1 MIIWIISNGICNVY
15 IYTHTSI
22 YIRTFEELIFKIN
35 KIFNSNTKISIDQ
48 FIKLLATEVCIRWND
63 IYNLYKYNTI
73 SNTIQYNNY
82 TIQIQNSLFLL
93 LY

>member
-48 FIKLLATEVCIRWND
+48 FIKLLATEVCVR
-63 IYNLYKYNTI
+63 
-73 SNTIQYNNY
+73 
-82 TIQIQNSLFLL
+82 
-93 LY
+93 